1 MSTALVVKR
10 GKRVSNEPTGY
21 GWAVPNYT
29 YAPQQY
35 APGPMPAPRWPR
47 SSYSVYGGL
56 GDFMKESSVLQ
67 IPNWALVIGGAVVL
81 FKLKEGKRMPVR
93 SNPYGVP
100 ILAAIPFVPIL
111 IGGTALWAVKSV
123 GYVGDWFSGM
133 SGTGLFLGL
142 ALGALYGM
150 KNDVKGATLGG
161 AVVGWSVGM
170 AYERSREED
179 TSAGLATRAW
189 DVLV

>member
-1 MSTALVVKR
+1 MSTALVRR
-10 GKRVSNEPTGY
+10 GKHVTNESTGY

-81 FKLKEGKRMPVR
+81 LKLKEGERVPVR
-93 SNPYGVP
+93 SNPYGIP
-100 ILAAIPFVPIL
+100 LLAPLL

-123 GYVGDWFSGM
+123 GYAGDWFSGM

-161 AVVGWSVGM
+161 AIVGWGVGM